1 MMQQSFVGKRSSQQQ
16 ENIEEY
22 LAKGMI
28 KPPEMFSAFDGKALD
43 STNFPMI
50 RNPSTQHASRD
61 GSHLQMSRKAS
72 SKGSIRE
79 SQAQKLTE
87 SINMPHHR
95 FSSLTHMNSSFE
107 QSRTGKGQTGQT
119 FLQDQHSRSGVRN
132 AFLHSTT
139 GHPLKNMEPLKRAG
153 TRKPRINPLNCSI
166 DATEALRYNSN
177 ALNTGANT
185 SLYPAKRGN
194 SGQSSSKHAQARAKN
209 NGTAPLR

>member
-72 SKGSIRE
+72 SKGSIHNHTYTRE

-107 QSRTGKGQTGQT
+107 QSRTGKGQTGHTQT
-119 FLQDQHSRSGVRN
+119 PQQNFLQDPQIADKHSRSGVRN

-153 TRKPRINPLNCSI
+153 TKKPRMNPLNYSI
-166 DATEALRYNSN
+166 DATEAQRYNSNLNSN
-177 ALNTGANT
+177 ALNTAANT
-185 SLYPAKRGN
+185 SLF
-194 SGQSSSKHAQARAKN
+194 
-209 NGTAPLR
+209 